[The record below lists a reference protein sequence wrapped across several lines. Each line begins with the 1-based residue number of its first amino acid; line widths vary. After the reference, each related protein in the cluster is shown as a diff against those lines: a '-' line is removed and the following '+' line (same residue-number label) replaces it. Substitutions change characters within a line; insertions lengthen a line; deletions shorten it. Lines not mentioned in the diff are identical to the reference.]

1 MLFRKRVRNVHF
13 CVEMDKMV
21 SVCLLE
27 GCLRVAID
35 REQGAGSREQGV
47 ISKVSQISEISQI
60 SPVVLNKKNNRKDSN
75 SNSSIYNNILLY
87 ILYNYKY
94 IMIYNKL

>member
-35 REQGAGSREQGV
+35 REQGVGSRERGAGSREQGAG
-47 ISKVSQISEISQI
+47 SKVQGAGSRE
-60 SPVVLNKKNNRKDSN
+60 
-75 SNSSIYNNILLY
+75 
-87 ILYNYKY
+87 
-94 IMIYNKL
+94 

>member
-35 REQGAGSREQGV
+35 REQGVGCGEQGAGSGEQGAGSREQGV
-47 ISKVSQISEISQI
+47 G
-60 SPVVLNKKNNRKDSN
+60 
-75 SNSSIYNNILLY
+75 SSLKSLTNLRNLTNLTGRIE
-87 ILYNYKY
+87 
-94 IMIYNKL
+94 